1 MFCFILTPLLMCLMF
16 CFSFPPFI
24 CFASRPHLFSI
35 SLSFPLYSSL
45 CFQLLCQFVCS
56 CLVSPVFLFRFPVS
70 DLHSI
75 FPGLVVLLD
84 SLSLV
89 FFFLIIII
97 FFVCLQFLC
106 FLLPTQILTI
116 NSVSHLGMRMC
127 CNTVITVQSLNKCL
141 LRSKSRMILKMGLV
155 QPMSTDYSCTN
166 VVITTKY
173 SWVGTSSWL
182 VRSHHK
188 IVQFHVNFGYIGL
201 YLFLHCVIKR
211 WAMGS
216 FWVHPNITIG
226 QLQPRI
232 QSRQIIQYLEGHWFK
247 SQAPPA
253 AC

>member
-1 MFCFILTPLLMCLMF
+1 MFINWTKLSEEKQYREWKVCTGRRWGWTIGLNNTRTYIQETAVCVQIETFQFTNTFSTVHYYILQHKLLRWVSVRVWVFGYVMFCFILTPLLMCLMF

-97 FFVCLQFLC
+97 FFVCL
-106 FLLPTQILTI
+106 
-116 NSVSHLGMRMC
+116 
-127 CNTVITVQSLNKCL
+127 
-141 LRSKSRMILKMGLV
+141 
-155 QPMSTDYSCTN
+155 
-166 VVITTKY
+166 
-173 SWVGTSSWL
+173 
-182 VRSHHK
+182 
-188 IVQFHVNFGYIGL
+188 
-201 YLFLHCVIKR
+201 
-211 WAMGS
+211 
-216 FWVHPNITIG
+216 
-226 QLQPRI
+226 
-232 QSRQIIQYLEGHWFK
+232 
-247 SQAPPA
+247 
-253 AC
+253 